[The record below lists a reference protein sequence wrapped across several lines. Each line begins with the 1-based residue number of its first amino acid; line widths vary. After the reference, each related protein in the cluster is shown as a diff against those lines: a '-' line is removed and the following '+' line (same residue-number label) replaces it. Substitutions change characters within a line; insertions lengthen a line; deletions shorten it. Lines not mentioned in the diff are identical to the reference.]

1 MGTSPRGLW
10 IVLTLWMVVLRPSAT
25 VPPGTPASGWWGTPE
40 SKALQKNVGQHLRS
54 GNFAAAEADFEVC
67 LAGAR
72 QWHDPVSE
80 SRCLSG
86 IAGTHTARFEY
97 EKAFD
102 VYLQARDVAAASGD
116 RVDLGAVDFNLS
128 SLFLQTSDDASA
140 LRSAEAAQAAIEG
153 LPHVY
158 YQPQLLWQLGALHQ
172 LREDQPGAP
181 WLEQAIEAA
190 RAGEAGDKSLVAVE
204 ARIWDALGEEYMA
217 ARDLDR
223 AERAYLEAY
232 RLRRLSPQHEL
243 GRRDLGFSYARLGA
257 LKLARAEALARTEA
271 EPQALLDDAERLTLR
286 AMEQPVT
293 LPVFSLRYQLG
304 RIRLA
309 QGKRRAA
316 LDDLGAAAD
325 AALAWLEGVPAA
337 LSSLDKA
344 SGSISDVFAT
354 FVETAAAYG
363 LDTGDQA
370 WIEQSFEAAEVGRAV
385 NPRTSQGMS
394 EVWRTRLPPS
404 FWATLDKLRSVEAS
418 LIRSGARK
426 SLASEQLKLELTEM
440 EARAGLGFIPTNTE
454 NFHNRNSLN
463 HFQQG
468 IDESEVLLS
477 FALGEQQG
485 FLWVVTK
492 GSLKTYRLAPR
503 EQIRAAI
510 REFREAVEDGRT
522 EAETLGRHLYTM
534 LFGQLSPE
542 EADRPKWRLSLDD
555 ELYRLPFAALVP
567 TAVSGKASGKVV
579 YLAEQHSFQIM
590 SGEAGPRS
598 TPAAETFLGVG
609 DPIYNTADARWA
621 GGPGSWF
628 RMVRNEAAG
637 QHNRLPGSGREVE
650 ACARAWGDAA
660 ASTVLEGAGA
670 QAQRFEQELRR
681 PHAVIHLATHVVMP
695 PGQLEQASLLF
706 SLDGQGQAG
715 SLSSADVGLLHV
727 PGALVVMTGCSTA
740 GGPRTGV
747 GLAGLARAWR
757 LAGAS
762 AVVATQ
768 WPVKDASGEMLA
780 QFYRYFRGSPAAEAL
795 QRSQKDE
802 IRKGTSPALWAA
814 YQVFGDTQ

>member
-204 ARIWDALGEEYMA
+204 ARIWDALGEEYMDA
-217 ARDLDR
+217 QDLDR

-257 LKLARAEALARTEA
+257 LKLARAEALARTGSR
-271 EPQALLDDAERLTLR
+271 EPEALLDDAERLTLR

-325 AALAWLEGVPAA
+325 AALDWLGGVPAA

-354 FVETAAAYG
+354 LVEAAAAYG

-385 NPRTSQGMS
+385 NPRTSQGLS

-426 SLASEQLKLELTEM
+426 NLASEQLKLELTEM

-485 FLWVVTK
+485 VSLGSNQRESQDLPAGPAGANSSGHPGVSRSGRRRTDGSGNVGPASLHDAVRAVESRGSGPAEVAAVFGRRVVSTALCRA
-492 GSLKTYRLAPR
+492 GTYSRVWESERQGRVSGGTTLVPNHVR
-503 EQIRAAI
+503 RGRAAQHA
-510 REFREAVEDGRT
+510 RDGNIPGRGGSHLQHRRC
-522 EAETLGRHLYTM
+522 TLG
-534 LFGQLSPE
+534 GWSGVV
-542 EADRPKWRLSLDD
+542 
-555 ELYRLPFAALVP
+555 VP
-567 TAVSGKASGKVV
+567 HG
-579 YLAEQHSFQIM
+579 AE
-590 SGEAGPRS
+590 
-598 TPAAETFLGVG
+598 
-609 DPIYNTADARWA
+609 
-621 GGPGSWF
+621 
-628 RMVRNEAAG
+628 
-637 QHNRLPGSGREVE
+637 
-650 ACARAWGDAA
+650 
-660 ASTVLEGAGA
+660 
-670 QAQRFEQELRR
+670 
-681 PHAVIHLATHVVMP
+681 
-695 PGQLEQASLLF
+695 
-706 SLDGQGQAG
+706 
-715 SLSSADVGLLHV
+715 
-727 PGALVVMTGCSTA
+727 
-740 GGPRTGV
+740 
-747 GLAGLARAWR
+747 
-757 LAGAS
+757 
-762 AVVATQ
+762 
-768 WPVKDASGEMLA
+768 
-780 QFYRYFRGSPAAEAL
+780 
-795 QRSQKDE
+795 
-802 IRKGTSPALWAA
+802 
-814 YQVFGDTQ
+814 